1 MFKICRDTD
10 GGQRIIN
17 YLKNKRS
24 NGVEDPFEE
33 CGGFILSTKL
43 MTAFRE
49 LGPKLFKSGGL
60 LKRGV
65 REKGGGLMFAPEI
78 LDLLIKKESFHTL
91 HVSDQLEQEVQCFWT
106 FEKFLLYV

>member
-65 REKGGGLMFAPEI
+65 RTDVCSGNVT
-78 LDLLIKKESFHTL
+78 LINKER
-91 HVSDQLEQEVQCFWT
+91 
-106 FEKFLLYV
+106 KFSHSSCE